1 MTISRVDDQ
10 VLDFCSQVLEGQ
22 LFKTIEDRNLVKA
35 FLPPM
40 GLENHGSNLVELP
53 NGDLLCVWFGGDK
66 EGASNVRIAMSR
78 LLVGASQWTA
88 PVFLTDDPERSDQN
102 PVLFK
107 TPSGELW
114 LLYPSQLS
122 KGRGPAAWEER
133 INKNEVRGIH
143 WMQWT
148 SVIKRRISKDNGYTW
163 SPVETYF
170 DTPGSF
176 CRNRMIILS
185 NGDWLFPMYYSRKD
199 SEGVY
204 GNDVSVMKISKDSG
218 DTWTE
223 HPVPES
229 EGRVHPTVIELN
241 QGHLVSFFRS
251 RSADR
256 IYVSHSYDFGQ
267 TWTPATRTELP
278 NNNASIQAEKLANGN
293 IVLAFNHL
301 SVNDDP
307 KLTIWP
313 PDRYPLTIAL
323 SEDGGQTWPYMRNL
337 DTGDGFFG
345 AANKELNRCLA
356 YPSIFQSKDETIHVS
371 YSFLGRQCIKYVRF
385 TEDWIR
391 EKRSKVFP
399 ESNASELS

>member
-1 MTISRVDDQ
+1 MKNTLNEHQ
-10 VLDFCSQVLEGQ
+10 VLDFSSQVLEGQ
-22 LFKTIEDRNLVKA
+22 LFRTADRKDLVEA
-35 FLPPM
+35 YLPPM
-40 GLENHGSNLVELP
+40 GIENHGSNLTELP

-66 EGASNVRIAMSR
+66 EGANNVRIVMSR
-78 LLVGASQWTA
+78 LPLGKTKWTE

-102 PVLFK
+102 PVLFE
-107 TPSGELW
+107 TPAHELW

-122 KGRGPAAWEER
+122 QGHGPSEWEKK
-133 INKNEVRGIH
+133 INNNEVRGIH

-148 SVIKRRISKDNGYTW
+148 SVIKRRVSVDNGVTW
-163 SPVETYF
+163 SPVETLF
-170 DTPGSF
+170 DIPGSF
-176 CRNRMIILS
+176 CRNRMVVLS
-185 NGDWLFPMYYSRKD
+185 NGDWLFPMYYSRRD
-199 SEGVY
+199 GEGVY
-204 GNDVSVMKISKDSG
+204 GKDVSVMKISKDDG
-218 DTWTE
+218 VTWSE

-229 EGRVHPTVIELN
+229 QGRVHPTVIELN
-241 QGHLVSFFRS
+241 QGHLISFFRS

-267 TWTPATRTELP
+267 TWTNASRTELP
-278 NNNASIQAEKLANGN
+278 NNNSSIQAEKLANGN

-307 KLTIWP
+307 TKTVWT

-345 AANKELNRCLA
+345 IANKNLNRCLA

-371 YSFLGRQCIKYVRF
+371 YSYYGRQCIKYVRF
-385 TEDWIR
+385 QEDWIR
-391 EKRSKVFP
+391 EKRSKIFP
-399 ESNASELS
+399 CSEEKHIG